1 VNLLNR
7 NIEVTIRTLNKNKK
21 TRADEYGNVSRHYRD
36 KSIDFNEKMTS
47 FQVEFTKLLKTE
59 ETSKNELLYV
69 FRELGYE
76 IKL

>member
-1 VNLLNR
+1 
-7 NIEVTIRTLNKNKK
+7 
-21 TRADEYGNVSRHYRD
+21 
-36 KSIDFNEKMTS
+36 MTG

>member
-1 VNLLNR
+1 M
-7 NIEVTIRTLNKNKK
+7 TIRTLNKNKK
-21 TRADEYGNVSRHYRD
+21 TRADEYSNVSLHYRD
-36 KSIDFNEKMTS
+36 ENIDFNEEMTG

>member
-1 VNLLNR
+1 M
-7 NIEVTIRTLNKNKK
+7 TIRTLNKNKK
-21 TRADEYGNVSRHYRD
+21 TRANEYGNVSRHYRD